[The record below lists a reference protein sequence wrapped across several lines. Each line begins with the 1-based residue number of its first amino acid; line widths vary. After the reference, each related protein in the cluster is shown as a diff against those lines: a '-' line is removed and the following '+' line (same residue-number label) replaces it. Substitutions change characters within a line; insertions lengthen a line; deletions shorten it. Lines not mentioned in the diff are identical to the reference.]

1 MAYLPVTSLH
11 MQKKYCLGD
20 YHDCA
25 RYVLASAGIDPP
37 TDLYPNEMDRA
48 KEILQSKNRSQ
59 AVR

>member
-1 MAYLPVTSLH
+1 